1 MATATPI
8 PVQNLFYL
16 LSYAWEAHAPAP
28 ETRLAVEPCTD
39 LANLFAVLISG
50 GIRRLIRRDGLHR
63 AYVPEVEEVT
73 ALRGKLVV
81 ADCLKRNTFLNGR
94 AVCQF
99 DELSHDVLLNQI
111 LRSTLDLLLA
121 AADLEAD
128 NRSALLDCR
137 KWLAGISPGPLTA
150 GVFRRLQFSGHTRPY
165 RFLIRLCELI
175 FSSLLP
181 NQRDGKLRFQDCF
194 RDEARMHAV
203 FETFVRNFAAR
214 HAKGAKVGATTIQW
228 AGLSFSDEARA
239 LLPQM
244 RTDVT
249 IEFPTRKLILD
260 CKYYR
265 QAVVSN
271 LGRSKLHSA
280 HLYQLFAYLQNKG
293 TEPGWEKCEG
303 MLLYPTV
310 DTPLDC
316 RYELSGHPVR
326 VATLDLSQP
335 WQAIHA
341 TLLGY
346 LE

>member
-16 LSYAWEAHAPAP
+16 LSYAWEAHAPGP
-28 ETRLAVEPCTD
+28 EASLAVEPCPD
-39 LANLFAVLISG
+39 LTNLFAVLISG

-63 AYVPEVEEVT
+63 AYVPEVEELT
-73 ALRGKLVV
+73 TLRGKLVV

-94 AVCQF
+94 AVCQY
-99 DELSHDVLLNQI
+99 DELSHNVLLNQI
-111 LRSTLDLLLA
+111 LRSTLELLLA
-121 AADLEAD
+121 AADLAAD
-128 NRSALLDCR
+128 NRPALLDCR
-137 KWLAGISPGPLTA
+137 KWLAGITPLPLTA
-150 GVFRRLQFSGHTRPY
+150 ALFRRLQFSGPTRQY
-165 RFLIRLCELI
+165 RFIIKLCELI
-175 FSSLLP
+175 FGSLLP
-181 NQRDGKLRFQDCF
+181 NQRDGKTRFQDCF
-194 RDEARMHAV
+194 RDEERMHAI
-203 FETFVRNFAAR
+203 FEAFVRAFASM
-214 HAKGAKVGATTIQW
+214 HLKGAKVGGTNIQW
-228 AGLSFSDEARA
+228 AGCSFSDEARA

-249 IEFPTRKLILD
+249 VEFPTRKLILD

-271 LGRSKLHSA
+271 LGRTKLHSA
-280 HLYQLFAYLQNKG
+280 HLYQLFAYLQNQG
-293 TEPGWEKCEG
+293 TEPGWTKCEG

-310 DTPLDC
+310 ETPLDC

-335 WQAIHA
+335 WPTIHA

-346 LE
+346 LS